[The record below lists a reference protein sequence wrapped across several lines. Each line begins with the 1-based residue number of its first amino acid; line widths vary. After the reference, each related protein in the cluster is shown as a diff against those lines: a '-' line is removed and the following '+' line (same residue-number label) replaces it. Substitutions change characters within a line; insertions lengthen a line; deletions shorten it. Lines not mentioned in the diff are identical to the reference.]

1 MASVAIVG
9 AGITGLTAAF
19 RLKQRGSRVV
29 VYEASDRIGGVI
41 KSERRNG
48 YLAELG
54 PNSLASPA
62 AGVAALLLELGLEA
76 RRVSAAADASTR
88 YIVRRGRLVRL
99 PMSPPDLLTTRL
111 FTNAAKLAI
120 FGEPLIEV
128 SDSAVDESVAAFV
141 RRRFNQEVVDYLANP
156 IVAGTFA
163 GDPEQLSVR
172 HALPQL
178 QALERTQGSL
188 VKAFVHMMKGRRRAN
203 SEEQGGIGGLISF
216 RDGLQELPDALGRE
230 LASEIR
236 LHSPVTQLRQSP
248 RGWTVGAAFQT
259 PELYDAVIYAAPA
272 HSLDEIDLD
281 LPGGERLCTLASIIH
296 PPVAVLALGFRREQ
310 IPHPLDG
317 FGFLTPEVERRRVL
331 GVVFSSTVFP
341 DRAPDG
347 HVMLTAFVGGTRDP
361 DFVHSDPQTLT
372 ARVLDDL
379 RVLLGAQGEP
389 TFRGVQVWPKA
400 IPQYVLGYG
409 RFKDI
414 SDEVERR
421 NPGLLLAGTYRDGI
435 SLGDAIGSGE
445 RAAGRVI
452 ELLGLDPA
460 MTGSKRRAG
469 TASAASQD

>member
-1 MASVAIVG
+1 MASIAIVG
-9 AGITGLTAAF
+9 AGITGLTAAY

-29 VYEASDRIGGVI
+29 VYEASDRIGGAI

-54 PNSLASPA
+54 PNSLATPS
-62 AGVAALLLELGLEA
+62 AGVAALLAELGLDSHRVTAAAEA
-76 RRVSAAADASTR
+76 RTR
-88 YIVRRGRLVRL
+88 YIVRRGRLMRL
-99 PMSPPDLLTTRL
+99 PMSPAELLTSRL
-111 FTNAAKLAI
+111 FSNAAKLAI
-120 FGEPLIEV
+120 FGEPLLEA
-128 SDSAVDESVAAFV
+128 SDTAVDESVAAFV

-156 IVAGTFA
+156 FVAGTFA

-188 VKAFVHMMKGRRRAN
+188 VKAFVQTMKRHRAN
-203 SEEQGGIGGLISF
+203 SQVQGGPGSIISF
-216 RDGLQELPDALGRE
+216 REGLQEIPDALGRE
-230 LASEIR
+230 LSAEVR
-236 LHSPVTQLRQSP
+236 LRSPVTQLRQSP

-281 LPGGERLCTLASIIH
+281 LPGGERLSTLSSIVH

-310 IPHPLDG
+310 VSHPLDG

-331 GVVFSSTVFP
+331 GVVFSSTIFP
-341 DRAPDG
+341 DRAPEG

-361 DFVHSDPQTLT
+361 DFVQADAQTLT

-389 TFRGVQVWPKA
+389 TFRTVQVWPKA

-414 SDEVERR
+414 ADEVERR
-421 NPGLLLAGTYRDGI
+421 NPGLLLAGTYRDGV
-435 SLGDAIGSGE
+435 SLGEAIGSGE
-445 RAAGRVI
+445 RAATRVA
-452 ELLGLDPA
+452 ELLGVEPLT
-460 MTGSKRRAG
+460 TGSQRPARTPSPAG
-469 TASAASQD
+469 QD

>member
-1 MASVAIVG
+1 MASIAIVG
-9 AGITGLTAAF
+9 AGITGLTAAY

-29 VYEASDRIGGVI
+29 VYEASDRIGGAI

-54 PNSLASPA
+54 PNSLATPS
-62 AGVAALLLELGLEA
+62 GEVAALLSELGLDS
-76 RRVSAAADASTR
+76 RRVTATAAARNR

-99 PMSPPDLLTTRL
+99 PMSLAELLTSRL
-111 FTNAAKLAI
+111 FSNSAKLAI
-120 FGEPLIEV
+120 FGEPLLEV

-156 IVAGTFA
+156 FVAGTFA
-163 GDPEQLSVR
+163 GDPEQLSIR
-172 HALPQL
+172 HALPRL

-188 VKAFVHMMKGRRRAN
+188 VKAFVQMMKGHRAN
-203 SEEQGGIGGLISF
+203 RQGQGGPGSLMSF

-230 LASEIR
+230 LSSEVR
-236 LHSPVTQLRQSP
+236 LRSPVTQLRQSP

-281 LPGGERLCTLASIIH
+281 LLGGERLATLSSIVH

-310 IPHPLDG
+310 VSHPLDG

-331 GVVFSSTVFP
+331 GAVFSSTIFP
-341 DRAPDG
+341 DRAPEG
-347 HVMLTAFVGGTRDP
+347 HVMLTVFVGGTRDP
-361 DFVHSDPQTLT
+361 DFVQADPQTLT

-389 TFRGVQVWPKA
+389 TFRAVQIWPKA

-414 SDEVERR
+414 ADEVERR
-421 NPGLLLAGTYRDGI
+421 NPGLLLAGTYRDGV
-435 SLGDAIGSGE
+435 SLAEAIGSGE
-445 RAAGRVI
+445 RAATRI
-452 ELLGLDPA
+452 AELLGVEPVTA
-460 MTGSKRRAG
+460 GSKRPAR
-469 TASAASQD
+469 TASPAGPD

>member
-1 MASVAIVG
+1 MASIAIVG
-9 AGITGLTAAF
+9 AGITGLTAAY

-29 VYEASDRIGGVI
+29 VYEASDRIGGAI

-54 PNSLASPA
+54 PNSLATPSA
-62 AGVAALLLELGLEA
+62 EVAALLAELGLDSSRVAAAPEA
-76 RRVSAAADASTR
+76 RSR

-99 PMSPPDLLTTRL
+99 PLSPPELLTTRL
-111 FTNAAKLAI
+111 FSNAAKLAI
-120 FGEPLIEV
+120 FGEPLIEA

-156 IVAGTFA
+156 FIAGTFA
-163 GDPEQLSVR
+163 GDPEQLSLR

-188 VKAFVHMMKGRRRAN
+188 MKAFVQLMKARRAN
-203 SEEQGGIGGLISF
+203 SQAPGGPGSLISF
-216 RDGLQELPDALGRE
+216 REGLQELPDALGRA
-230 LASEIR
+230 LAGEIR
-236 LHSPVTQLRQSP
+236 LRSPVTQLRQSP
-248 RGWTVGAAFQT
+248 RGWTVGAALQT

-281 LPGGERLCTLASIIH
+281 LPGGEKLSTLSSIVH

-310 IPHPLDG
+310 VSHPLDG

-331 GVVFSSTVFP
+331 GVVFSSTIFP
-341 DRAPDG
+341 GRAPEG

-361 DFVHSDPQTLT
+361 DFVQADPQTLT

-379 RVLLGAQGEP
+379 RNLLGTQGEP
-389 TFRGVQVWPKA
+389 TFRAVQFWPKA

-414 SDEVERR
+414 ADEVERR
-421 NPGLLLAGTYRDGI
+421 NPGLLLAGTYRDGV
-435 SLGDAIGSGE
+435 SLGEAIGSGG
-445 RAAGRVI
+445 RAATRAG
-452 ELLGLDPA
+452 ELLGAEPVTAGSQRPA
-460 MTGSKRRAG
+460 RTV
-469 TASAASQD
+469 SAAGQD

>member
-1 MASVAIVG
+1 MASIAIVG
-9 AGITGLTAAF
+9 AGVTGLTAAY

-29 VYEASDRIGGVI
+29 VYEATDRIGGAI

-54 PNSLASPA
+54 PNSLATPS
-62 AGVAALLLELGLEA
+62 AGVAALVTELGLDSRRITTAPEA
-76 RRVSAAADASTR
+76 RTR

-99 PMSPPDLLTTRL
+99 PMSPAELLTSRL
-111 FTNAAKLAI
+111 FSNTAKLAI
-120 FGEPLIEV
+120 FGEPLLEA
-128 SDSAVDESVAAFV
+128 SDSHVDESVAAFV
-141 RRRFNQEVVDYLANP
+141 RRRFNQEVVEYLANP
-156 IVAGTFA
+156 LVAGTFA

-188 VKAFVHMMKGRRRAN
+188 MKAFVQKMKGRQAN
-203 SEEQGGIGGLISF
+203 SQGQSGSGSVMSF
-216 RDGLQELPDALGRE
+216 REGLQELADALGRE
-230 LASEIR
+230 LASELR
-236 LHSPVTQLRQSP
+236 LRSPVTQLRQSA

-281 LPGGERLCTLASIIH
+281 LPGGERLSTLASIAH

-310 IPHPLDG
+310 VSHPLDG

-331 GVVFSSTVFP
+331 GAVFSSTIFP
-341 DRAPDG
+341 DRAPAG
-347 HVMLTAFVGGTRDP
+347 HVMLTVFVGGARDP
-361 DFVHSDPQTLT
+361 DFVQADPQTLT

-379 RVLLGAQGEP
+379 RVLLGVQGEP
-389 TFRGVQVWPKA
+389 TFRAVQVWPKA

-414 SDEVERR
+414 ADEVERR
-421 NPGLLLAGTYRDGI
+421 NPGLLLAGTYRDGV
-435 SLGDAIGSGE
+435 SLGEAIGSGE
-445 RAAGRVI
+445 RAATKVADFLGGEVVI
-452 ELLGLDPA
+452 A
-460 MTGSKRRAG
+460 GSKRPARS
-469 TASAASQD
+469 ASAAGQD